1 MDWDEMP
8 GYMVKLALDGT
19 NYRVWAFVVRTH
31 LSAHGLWEY
40 ITGKSACPPAP
51 VPPPQSPPG
60 AKEVAD
66 AASKASKDYQQALDA
81 YNHLPTE
88 SAQKMWTY
96 LQKRYKPIVEAVR
109 YTSLQKLQALR
120 QNDESIEDFFD
131 HFMDLWSNIEFSG
144 TLSDDC
150 GVCTCCRKLK
160 EHNDK
165 RCLYEFLIC
174 LRPEFATSKDLLLF
188 RDPQPTVFEAL
199 GDLRV
204 AEIRLQ
210 LQSMSKPS
218 TAVIQCNHCRNFGH
232 TYQKC
237 TMRKNR
243 RGRHFFYHGRKG
255 DDTSELQTRAQYFF
269 SLKEIE
275 SATKHFDP
283 ANKIGE
289 GGFGPVY
296 KGTLADGTTVAV
308 KKLSSKSSQGNREF
322 LNEIGIISALRHQNL
337 AGRLKQQGRL
347 LEIVDPCLGSDY
359 SQEQAQRLLNIALLC
374 TNSLPTQR
382 PRMSSVVKMIRGQI
396 PIEVMPDDDMSEDL
410 QLKISQPHDSVSNT
424 QTGWSLEPSSDPSV
438 LQHINKDSGYLPSS
452 SSSSLKL

>member
-1 MDWDEMP
+1 MP
-8 GYMVKLALDGT
+8 GYLVKLVDGR
-19 NYRVWAFVVRTH
+19 NYRTWAFGVRTH

-60 AKEVAD
+60 AKEVPD

-81 YNHLPTE
+81 YNQWRTYDARAMFVLLNTVDDRIICSLPTE

-243 RGRHFFYHGRKG
+243 RGRQFFYHGRKAA
-255 DDTSELQTRAQYFF
+255 DTSELQTRAQYFF

-275 SATKHFDP
+275 SATQHFDP

-308 KKLSSKSSQGNREF
+308 KKLSSKSTQGNRRAE
-322 LNEIGIISALRHQNL
+322 H
-337 AGRLKQQGRL
+337 RLKLDWPTRYN
-347 LEIVDPCLGSDY
+347 ICLGTAEGLAYLHEES
-359 SQEQAQRLLNIALLC
+359 
-374 TNSLPTQR
+374 T
-382 PRMSSVVKMIRGQI
+382 
-396 PIEVMPDDDMSEDL
+396 
-410 QLKISQPHDSVSNT
+410 LKIVHRDIKPSNILLDEKLQPKISDFGLAKLNDDCGRVST
-424 QTGWSLEPSSDPSV
+424 RIAGT
-438 LQHINKDSGYLPSS
+438 IGYMAPEYATRGC
-452 SSSSLKL
+452 